1 MPGSWAAVEKLLGC
15 SGNAWAMV
23 EKLLGCIGNAWA
35 AMEMPGLQWI
45 WLSALQMI
53 TALLL
58 LISCTLDVLLAGL
71 HLVAVHDQLL
81 YCITARLQL
90 HSIW

>member
-1 MPGSWAAVEKLLGC
+1 MLILTINK
-15 SGNAWAMV
+15 AMSNFMGV
-23 EKLLGCIGNAWA
+23 SQKV
-35 AMEMPGLQWI
+35 EMPRPGFRYLWTTLYI
-45 WLSALQMI
+45 HRDTTLQMI

>member
-1 MPGSWAAVEKLLGC
+1 MLKVPMRVNQVYLPINIFYTC
-15 SGNAWAMV
+15 YIVIDIDN
-23 EKLLGCIGNAWA
+23 
-35 AMEMPGLQWI
+35 
-45 WLSALQMI
+45 ALQMI

>member
-1 MPGSWAAVEKLLGC
+1 MNKIENIFSELVLFQQNNQKIFTFYDGC
-15 SGNAWAMV
+15 FT
-23 EKLLGCIGNAWA
+23 
-35 AMEMPGLQWI
+35 
-45 WLSALQMI
+45 LQMI